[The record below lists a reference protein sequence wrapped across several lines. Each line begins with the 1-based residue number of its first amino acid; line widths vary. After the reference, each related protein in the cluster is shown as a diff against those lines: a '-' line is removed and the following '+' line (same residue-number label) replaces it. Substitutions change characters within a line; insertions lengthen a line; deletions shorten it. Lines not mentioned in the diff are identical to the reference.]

1 MRLALCLLAFTSLA
15 AAQDAIEEGRAL
27 LDGPDREKGV
37 ARIREGIAAAEKQP
51 PAAKTLH
58 RIGLGWFYLE
68 EDAKAEAAF
77 AKAAELDPKEPEHV
91 FMRAIVQMYGDPAK
105 ATATMRKAIERG
117 PTNAKYRCELGRLLA
132 RQEQY
137 EDALAATLEA
147 CRIDPK
153 RAEAHHQAATLLV
166 GAGREEEAIPHLRIA
181 VENDPQLVDAWFNLG
196 QVSYN
201 RGRYDDALAAWTK
214 AAELVP
220 DDFQTR
226 TKLVQALYA
235 LGRYADA
242 EPHRKRV
249 LELRPEDRKEFC
261 FDQFDV
267 DGNRVFAYETFDKSG
282 DLYYHF
288 TFKVTSPKGEILK
301 TVNLESSAFIREMG
315 VQFILCANLPDSHR
329 NYGIQWEKMP
339 PYGELKAL
347 VVKAAKG
354 ELDGK

>member
-1 MRLALCLLAFTSLA
+1 MRLALCLLALASLA
-15 AAQDAIEEGRAL
+15 AAQNAIEEGRAL
-27 LDGPDREKGV
+27 LDGPDREKGI
-37 ARIREGIAAAEKQP
+37 ARIREGIAAAEKETP
-51 PAAKTLH
+51 TAGTMH

-91 FMRAIVQMYGDPAK
+91 FMRGVVQMYGDPAK
-105 ATATMRKAIERG
+105 ATATMRKAVELG
-117 PTNAKYRCELGRLLA
+117 PTSAKYRCELGRLLA
-132 RQEQY
+132 RQGQY
-137 EDALAATLEA
+137 EEALATTLEA
-147 CRIDPK
+147 CRIAPK
-153 RAEAHHQAATLLV
+153 NAEAHHQAATLLV
-166 GAGREEEAIPHLRIA
+166 GAGKEEEAVPHLKTA
-181 VENDPQLVDAWFNLG
+181 VENDPKLVDAWFNLG

-201 RGRYDDALAAWTK
+201 RGRHDEALAAWTK

-249 LELRPEDRKEFC
+249 LELRPEGREEFC

-267 DGNRVFAYETFDKSG
+267 GENRVFAYEAFDKGG

-288 TFKVTSPKGEILK
+288 TFRVTSPKGEILE
-301 TVNLESSAFIREMG
+301 TINLESSAVLRENGGMY
-315 VQFILCANLPDSHR
+315 ILGR
-329 NYGIQWEKMP
+329 NRRDGHGNFGLGWRELP
-339 PYGELKAL
+339 PYAELKAL

-354 ELDGK
+354 ELDR